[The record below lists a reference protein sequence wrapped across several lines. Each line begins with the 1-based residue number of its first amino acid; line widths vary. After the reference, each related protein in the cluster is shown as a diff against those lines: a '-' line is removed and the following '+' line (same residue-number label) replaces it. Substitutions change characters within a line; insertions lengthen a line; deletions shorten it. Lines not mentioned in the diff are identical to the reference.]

1 MGNEITIEEKKKKV
15 RDFRP
20 IDDAFFE
27 VLADDTGFCQEML
40 RILLDDEELIV
51 EEVIVQSSER
61 NIYGRSVRLDALCT
75 FEDGKK
81 CNVEVQRSDDDDHL
95 RRVRFNASSI
105 AVKDSQTGKN
115 FREIEDI
122 IVVYISKF
130 DIFNANRVIYHVD
143 SVVRET
149 GYAINDGLIRV
160 FANAQIK
167 NGTIAS
173 EYLDCFLK
181 KEVNNSSFPELTKR
195 MNYLKH
201 QEGGLQAVCEVMERY
216 EKKAAEEARYEKK
229 AAEEANM
236 RANIKAIKKM
246 IHEYHATK
254 ESILEDYSEE
264 EYSIALRELTEK

>member
-105 AVKDSQTGKN
+105 AVKDSQMGQK

-149 GYAINDGLIRV
+149 GYAINDGLICV

-167 NGTIAS
+167 DGTIAS

-181 KEVNNSSFPELTKR
+181 KEVNNASFPELTKR

-201 QEGGLQAVCEVMERY
+201 QEGGLQAVCEVME
-216 EKKAAEEARYEKK
+216 RYEKK

-264 EYSIALRELTEK
+264 EYRIAIRELAEK

>member
-1 MGNEITIEEKKKKV
+1 MVHYAILKKGKKYMGNEITIEEKKKKV

-27 VLADDTGFCQEML
+27 VLADDAGFCQEML

-105 AVKDSQTGKN
+105 AVKDSQMGQK

-149 GYAINDGLIRV
+149 GCAIDDGLMRV

-167 NGTIAS
+167 DGTIAS

-181 KEVNNSSFPELTKR
+181 KEVNNASFPELTKR

-216 EKKAAEEARYEKK
+216 EKKAAEEA
-229 AAEEANM
+229 
-236 RANIKAIKKM
+236 NIKAIKKM

-264 EYSIALRELTEK
+264 EYRIAIRELAEK

>member
-27 VLADDTGFCQEML
+27 VLADDAGFCQEML
-40 RILLDDEELIV
+40 RIL
-51 EEVIVQSSER
+51 
-61 NIYGRSVRLDALCT
+61 YGRSVRLDALCT
-75 FEDGKK
+75 FNDGKK
-81 CNVEVQRSDDDDHL
+81 CNAEVQRSDEDDHL

-105 AVKDSQTGKN
+105 AVKDSQMGQN

-130 DIFNANRVIYHVD
+130 DIFNSNRVIYHVD

-149 GYAINDGLIRV
+149 GYVINDGLIRV
-160 FANAQIK
+160 FANAQVK
-167 NGTIAS
+167 DGTIVS
-173 EYLDCFLK
+173 EYLDCFMK
-181 KEVNNSSFPELTKR
+181 KEVNNSRFPELTKR

-216 EKKAAEEARYEKK
+216 EKNAAEE
-229 AAEEANM
+229 
-236 RANIKAIKKM
+236 ANIKAIKKM
-246 IHEYHATK
+246 INEYHATK
-254 ESILEDYSEE
+254 ESILEDYTEE
-264 EYSIALRELTEK
+264 EYSAALRELTENM

>member
-95 RRVRFNASSI
+95 RRVRSVSYTHLINEKNYINISGFGYYNDCYSDCTDASSR
-105 AVKDSQTGKN
+105 KGS
-115 FREIEDI
+115 
-122 IVVYISKF
+122 
-130 DIFNANRVIYHVD
+130 
-143 SVVRET
+143 
-149 GYAINDGLIRV
+149 IR
-160 FANAQIK
+160 
-167 NGTIAS
+167 
-173 EYLDCFLK
+173 Y
-181 KEVNNSSFPELTKR
+181 R
-195 MNYLKH
+195 
-201 QEGGLQAVCEVMERY
+201 
-216 EKKAAEEARYEKK
+216 
-229 AAEEANM
+229 
-236 RANIKAIKKM
+236 
-246 IHEYHATK
+246 
-254 ESILEDYSEE
+254 
-264 EYSIALRELTEK
+264 